1 LSGGRAELCC
11 HADDALAECAI
22 LTCSCRLHAHPILS
36 RRAALGLGLGTAVA
50 GCSEFGQL
58 GAGLVDPDQVQ
69 QMGLSAFQEIKQE
82 TPISRNPQANALV
95 ERVGRR
101 VVAASGS
108 DIPAA
113 QWEFVVF
120 DSDQLNAFALPG
132 GKVGVYSGM
141 LNLIGGDEA
150 ELATVIGHEIGH
162 VTANHAAQR
171 VGTSQI
177 TSLGG
182 TVLAVV
188 LEAYGVPMGQ
198 QATGLAAEYLV
209 ARPFSRSQELD
220 ADRLGFTYMAE
231 AGYDPAQAIEFW
243 QKMARAGSGSGPG
256 FLSTHPADA
265 ERMAQ
270 LEALLPEAQRIYRS
284 GAG

>member
-1 LSGGRAELCC
+1 MSGGRVELCC

-36 RRAALGLGLGTAVA
+36 RRAALGLGLGAAVA
-50 GCSEFGQL
+50 GCSDFGQL
-58 GAGLVDPDQVQ
+58 GASLVDPDQLQ

-82 TPISRNPQANALV
+82 TPISRSSQANALV

-101 VVAASGS
+101 VVATSGS
-108 DIPAA
+108 DIPAS

-120 DSDQLNAFALPG
+120 ESEELNAFALPG

-141 LNLIGGDEA
+141 LKLIGGDEA
-150 ELATVIGHEIGH
+150 ELATVIGHEVGH
-162 VTANHAAQR
+162 VIANHAAQR

-177 TSLGG
+177 TNVGGSL
-182 TVLAVV
+182 LAVV
-188 LEAYGVPMGQ
+188 LEAYGVPLGQ

-220 ADRLGFTYMAE
+220 ADRLGLTYMAE
-231 AGYDPAQAIEFW
+231 AGFDPTQAIEFW
-243 QKMARAGSGSGPG
+243 QKMARAGGAKGPG

-265 ERMAQ
+265 ARMAQ
-270 LEALLPEAQRIYRS
+270 LEELLPEAERVYRAA
-284 GAG
+284 AG